1 VLVYSAEKLIGYLVG
16 VSSRWAI
23 SLFLIAVVF
32 TGIEFDDLAFGIV
45 LNLEDLSE
53 VALGTVTWDSLQQV
67 HLILAL
73 EEEFGM
79 QFEVDQIAVMRGVR
93 PIVAMI
99 RERAGPG

>member
-1 VLVYSAEKLIGYLVG
+1 LNIVDQIEQRVLDIVAHTFRVPRRT
-16 VSSRWAI
+16 VSLESTPDTI
-23 SLFLIAVVF
+23 S
-32 TGIEFDDLAFGIV
+32 
-45 LNLEDLSE
+45 
-53 VALGTVTWDSLQQV
+53 TWDSLQQV